1 MNSRSLAPL
10 TSLAV
15 LHAQTLEDQE
25 RRTSRWLM
33 LIIALLLVVGV
44 VWAALFKIEEV
55 TKGVGKVI
63 PASREQ
69 VIQSLDPGVLA
80 DMHVREGDRVTKGQ
94 VLLRIDDVRSG
105 SVYREA
111 QEKWMALSAQAA
123 RLRAEAYGAGMNYP
137 HWVQQR
143 PELVKRESLIYQSR
157 RQALEDELVAMK
169 ESMTHIQREIAIT
182 EPLVGQGVLSEV
194 ELLRLRRQQADL
206 QTRLSERQNRYA
218 TEASTELARIESE
231 LAQTRQ
237 NSLARE
243 DAFRRTVIRAP
254 MDGIVKNVQVTT
266 LGAVVA
272 SGQNIMEIVPVQ
284 DAMLVEAYVKP
295 SEIAFLEVNQPA
307 TVKLTAYEFSKYG
320 GLEGV
325 VEHLSP
331 DTLKDES
338 KVKRPGEAPV
348 DLEEGFYRVLIRVTD
363 KSLERHGKKIQTLPG
378 MTASIEIKTGEKTVL
393 EYLWRPLKN
402 LSQALKER

>member
-10 TSLAV
+10 PSLAV

-25 RRTSRWLM
+25 RRTSRWLIV
-33 LIIALLLVVGV
+33 IIGLVVVAGL

-63 PASREQ
+63 PVSREQ

-80 DMHVREGDRVTKGQ
+80 DMHVREGDHVTKGQ
-94 VLLRIDDVRSG
+94 VLLRIDDARSG

-137 HWVQQR
+137 QWVKQR

-157 RQALEDELVAMK
+157 RQALEEEQLSMK
-169 ESMTHIQREIAIT
+169 ESMTQIQREIAIT
-182 EPLVGQGVLSEV
+182 EPLVAQGVLSEV

-206 QTRLSERQNRYA
+206 QTSLSERKNRYA
-218 TEASTELARIESE
+218 TEASTELSRVESE
-231 LAQTRQ
+231 LAQTRE

-266 LGAVVA
+266 LGAVVS

-307 TVKLTAYEFSKYG
+307 VVKLTAYEFSKYG
-320 GLEGV
+320 GLEGI

-338 KVKRPGEAPV
+338 KPRKPGEAPV

-363 KSLERHGKKIQTLPG
+363 KSLDRHGKKIQTLPG

>member
-1 MNSRSLAPL
+1 MNNRSLAPL
-10 TSLAV
+10 TSLA
-15 LHAQTLEDQE
+15 LHHAQTIEDQE

-33 LIIALLLVVGV
+33 VIIALVMVIGLT
-44 VWAALFKIEEV
+44 WAALFKIEEV

-80 DMHVREGDRVTKGQ
+80 DMHVREGDHVTKGQ

-123 RLRAEAYGAGMNYP
+123 RLRAEAYGAGMNFP
-137 HWVQQR
+137 PWVKQR
-143 PELVKRESLIYQSR
+143 AELVKRETLIYQSR
-157 RQALEDELVAMK
+157 RQALEEELQSMK
-169 ESMTHIQREIAIT
+169 ESMTQIQREIALT
-182 EPLVGQGVLSEV
+182 EPLVAQGVLSEV

-206 QTRLSERQNRYA
+206 QTNLSERKNRYA
-218 TEASTELARIESE
+218 TEASTELSRIESE
-231 LAQTRQ
+231 LAQTRE

-307 TVKLTAYEFSKYG
+307 TVKLTAYEFSRYG

-331 DTLKDES
+331 DTLRDES
-338 KVKRPGEAPV
+338 KPRKPGEAPV

-378 MTASIEIKTGEKTVL
+378 MTASIEIKTGEKSVL